1 MIRMKQDERI
11 IFMGTPEIAAVI
23 LRRLIDEG
31 RNVVLAVSQPDRPTG
46 RKNRIESCAVKK
58 TAMEHSIP
66 VFQPERIRKDFQA
79 IADADADLIVTCAY
93 GQILPQELLDLPEQ
107 GCVNLHGSLLPEY
120 RGAAPIQRALWDG
133 KTESGMTLMRM
144 EAGMDTGAI
153 CAMKTLPITP
163 ADTTDTL
170 FEKMGVC
177 AADLLME
184 HLDDL
189 LEGKAE
195 FTAQEED
202 RATYA
207 AMLKPEEEELDLC
220 ADDGRIERQIRTF
233 AEKPG
238 AYILIDGK
246 KIKILEAVYEPGQE
260 EDEEHPLGLLK
271 KEDKKA
277 MSLQLHHGKLILK
290 RVQPAGKGV
299 MKIQDF
305 VNGAGRALDGR
316 IAERKGEQH

>member
-1 MIRMKQDERI
+1 MISMKQNERI
-11 IFMGTPEIAAVI
+11 IFMGTPDIAAVI
-23 LRRLIDEG
+23 LQRLIDEG

-46 RKNRIESCAVKK
+46 RKNKIEPTPVKK
-58 TAMEHSIP
+58 TAMAHGIP
-66 VFQPERIRKDFQA
+66 VFQPERIRKDYQA

-93 GQILPQELLDLPEQ
+93 GQILPQSLLDLPKQ
-107 GCVNLHGSLLPEY
+107 GCVNLHGSLLPAY

-133 KTESGMTLMRM
+133 QTESGMTLMRM

-153 CAMKTLPITP
+153 CAMKTLPITGQ
-163 ADTTDTL
+163 DTRDTL

-189 LEGKAE
+189 LAGTAV
-195 FTAQEED
+195 FTPQDESL
-202 RATYA
+202 ATYA
-207 AMLKPEEEELDLC
+207 AMLKPEEEELDLQ

-238 AYILIDGK
+238 AYILVDGK
-246 KIKILEAVYEPGQE
+246 KIKILEAAYEEGHPAD
-260 EDEEHPLGLLK
+260 EDHPLGLLR
-271 KEDKKA
+271 KEGKKA
-277 MSLQLHHGKLILK
+277 MSLQLHQGKLMLK

-299 MKIQDF
+299 MNIQDF
-305 VNGAGRALDGR
+305 VNGAGRPLDGR
-316 IAERKGEQH
+316 VIEVKGELH